1 MRVAAYKWVRKAQE
15 GATVPNCPDCGWTQ
29 DDTGE
34 KHLEVGTTS
43 GLESGIIDKVSLKHV
58 GLYVH
63 CYPHCSVNSLHLHIV
78 DAEHLGPSYATMTFK
93 NLEIDIVIEAF
104 EREIKEATVLVQT
117 DA

>member
-1 MRVAAYKWVRKAQE
+1 MCAHAAESLVKS
-15 GATVPNCPDCGWTQ
+15 
-29 DDTGE
+29 GE
-34 KHLEVGTTS
+34 LP
-43 GLESGIIDKVSLKHV
+43 GISLKHV

-78 DAEHLGPSYATMTFK
+78 DADHLGPSYATMTFK